1 MPDKSTVV
9 LCFLCRAFYSHCLVN
24 NERWVISELLVDDC
38 VCSSARINQY
48 SGFVLAISMF
58 WNGSLEI
65 FLWTLETIKAPSGML
80 LLIVLLLSSYSLP
93 LLCFNTAAVS
103 QRVWSQYSI
112 ESLMTAVGR
121 YQSCHI
127 IKALIRWLVREWKMK
142 KRKGQV
148 IKKKGLFTILC

>member
-1 MPDKSTVV
+1 
-9 LCFLCRAFYSHCLVN
+9 
-24 NERWVISELLVDDC
+24 
-38 VCSSARINQY
+38 
-48 SGFVLAISMF
+48 
-58 WNGSLEI
+58 
-65 FLWTLETIKAPSGML
+65 ML

-112 ESLMTAVGR
+112 ESLMMAVGR

-148 IKKKGLFTILC
+148 IKKKVCLQFFVK